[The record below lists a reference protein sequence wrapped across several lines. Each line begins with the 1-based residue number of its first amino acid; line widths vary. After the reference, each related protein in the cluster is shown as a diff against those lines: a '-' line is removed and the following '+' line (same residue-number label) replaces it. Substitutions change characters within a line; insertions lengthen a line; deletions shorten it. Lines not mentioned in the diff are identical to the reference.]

1 MENDMKRLLEL
12 RAQMNKNNKMKARSD
27 FSIFCEAAIK
37 AAIATIVMMLGV
49 VSVGAFISSLF

>member
-27 FSIFCEAAIK
+27 FDTFFEAAVG
-37 AAIATIVMMLGV
+37 ATIATIVMMLCI
-49 VSVGAFISSLF
+49 VSVMACIASL

>member
-1 MENDMKRLLEL
+1 MKRLLDL

-37 AAIATIVMMLGV
+37 AAIATIVMMLCI
-49 VSVGAFISSLF
+49 VSVMACIASL